1 MFRKTIVYHISTLLI
16 ILLLSTSSLAMTDW
30 QKLSPGI
37 EYIDLGSTILSP
49 WSHIH
54 TFKIDLE
61 KHDLDLIL
69 ASSFAKPYA
78 SAYQFAKKSKAIIAI
93 NGGFFDKSNI
103 PLGLRIGNY
112 HQFSSLKRI
121 SWWGV
126 FYIKNQKPRI
136 VSVNNYKGEDNVDFA
151 VQAGPRL
158 LINGEIPRLKVGIAE
173 RSAIG
178 ISPDGKVII
187 IVTENSPMTTTALAK
202 LMKSWPINC
211 KNALNLDGGSSSQIF
226 AHINKFKL
234 NVHGLSNV
242 SDAIIV
248 KSNKS

>member
-1 MFRKTIVYHISTLLI
+1 MFRKTIVYHISTLLL
-16 ILLLSTSSLAMTDW
+16 ILLLSTSSYAMTDW
-30 QKLSPGI
+30 QELTPGI
-37 EYIDLGSTILSP
+37 EYIDLGTSILSP

-61 KHDLDLIL
+61 KHDLGLIL

-78 SAYQFAKKSKAIIAI
+78 SAYQFARKSHAIIAI
-93 NGGFFDKSNI
+93 NGGFFDKNSN
-103 PLGLRIGNY
+103 PLGLRISNY
-112 HQFSSLKRI
+112 HQFSPLKRI
-121 SWWGV
+121 SWWGI
-126 FYIKNQKPRI
+126 FYIKNQKAHLA
-136 VSVNNYKGEDNVDFA
+136 SLNSYKGNNNVNFA
-151 VQAGPRL
+151 VQTGPRL
-158 LINGEIPRLKVGIAE
+158 LINGQIPQLKAGIAE

-178 ISPDGKVII
+178 IAPDGKII
-187 IVTENSPMTTTALAK
+187 ILVTENSPMTTTALAK

-211 KNALNLDGGSSSQIF
+211 KNALNLDGGSSSQIY

-248 KSNKS
+248 KP